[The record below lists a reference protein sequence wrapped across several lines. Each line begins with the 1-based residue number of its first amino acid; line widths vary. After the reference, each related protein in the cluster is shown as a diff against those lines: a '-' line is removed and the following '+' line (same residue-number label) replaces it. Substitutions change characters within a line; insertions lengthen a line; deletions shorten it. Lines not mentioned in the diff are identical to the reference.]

1 MLSIAKIRKFAAA
14 ILLGSTATLLAQAP
28 PKLQPGE
35 DVPNKTPSI
44 LEQVGIDQHLNSQV
58 PLDLVFNDENGEPVK
73 LGQYFGSKP
82 VILSFVYYQCPM
94 LCSQVLAGLSGALN
108 GIVRFNVGRDFDV
121 VTVSFDPKDTPQMAS
136 ENKTSY
142 LRRYRRAGAAQG
154 WHFLTGRQDQI
165 QALAKAVGFRYVWDP
180 EIKQFAHT
188 AGIMLLTPDGRLA
201 QYYYGIEYPPRD
213 IQLGLIEASKG
224 KIGNVVDQVIFYCYH
239 YDPTKGRYGL
249 VIFNVLR
256 LGALATVLVL
266 GGFVLIMFKRDAAAK
281 QRLNR

>member
-188 AGIMLLTPDGRLA
+188 AGIMLLTPDGRVA